1 MDWAEAAR
9 LFFELLKEPSSHV
22 AALLNEWDRPVSP
35 EWIALAD
42 LFDLHRAINHDKKR
56 GQFKPS
62 PRPWPD
68 PNVKRIGKAT
78 RSQAEIR
85 AAIAARAPQPVTPI
99 RPNVRPRDS
108 RGRFV
113 SIR

>member
-1 MDWAEAAR
+1 M
-9 LFFELLKEPSSHV
+9 
-22 AALLNEWDRPVSP
+22 AALLNDWDRPVSA

-42 LFDLHRAINHDKKR
+42 IFDLHRAINHDKKR

-68 PNVKRIGKAT
+68 PNKSRMGRAT
-78 RSQAEIR
+78 LPQSEIR
-85 AAIAARAPQPVTPI
+85 AALAARGHGAVTPI
-99 RPNVRPRDS
+99 RPNVRPRDA

-113 SIR
+113 SMR